1 MPFPR
6 KTEMPFTALEK
17 VANAVLYEGYLL
29 YPYRKTAIKNQKRWH
44 FGTLS
49 PGDSMQTQC
58 LVRGDATT
66 QVQIK
71 IRFLQDEIERE
82 VVLGPVSLDSATHHH
97 PVQFDPINADIEVS
111 AEPVTKQ
118 VFRLTVRI
126 ENRTPSADMSS
137 THTLLG
143 VTGGAF
149 ISALDPPDDLKSAIA
164 ECRNLGTWPVLA
176 GAEGEHHLMLS
187 SPIILY
193 DYPQIAPES
202 RGDFF
207 DSTEMDEMLTL
218 RVLTMTDEEKQ
229 EVRQGDERGREIL
242 ERSETLPAEHMAKL
256 HGAVRSLRNTTRL
269 EFRPGDRVRLRPRK
283 QADIFDIALNGKI
296 AIVESIERDFED
308 KIHVAV
314 TVEDDPGRDLGVAH
328 QIGHRFFFGAD
339 EVELL

>member
-1 MPFPR
+1 M
-6 KTEMPFTALEK
+6 
-17 VANAVLYEGYLL
+17 YEGYLL

-44 FGTLS
+44 FGTLV

-58 LVRGDATT
+58 LVRGGTET
-66 QVQIK
+66 ELHIK

-82 VVLGPVSLDSATHHH
+82 VGLDRVRLDDLDRRDPVR
-97 PVQFDPINADIEVS
+97 FDPIDAGIEVS
-111 AEPVTKQ
+111 SQPVGDG

-126 ENRTPSADMSS
+126 ANIAVAGDGSVNRAMSS

-143 VTGGAF
+143 VTGGEF
-149 ISALDPPDDLKSAIA
+149 ISALDPPDDLKGATA
-164 ECRNLGTWPVLA
+164 DCRNIGTWPVLA
-176 GAEGEHHLMLS
+176 GAEGDHHLMLS

-207 DSTEMDEMLTL
+207 DGTEMDEMLTL

-229 EVRQGDERGREIL
+229 EVRAGDARGREIL

-256 HGAVRSLRNTTRL
+256 HGAVRSLRGSTKL
-269 EFRPGDRVRLRPRK
+269 EFRPGDRVLLRPRK
-283 QADIFDIALNGKI
+283 QADIFDIALNGKV